1 MNVTI
6 AVDVGDEEQV
16 LLVPRHE
23 GEYAKVG
30 TVAEVGERV
39 RMPGGGRAVT
49 LQGLYRA
56 ELGAAHPDPRGSR
69 RVEVTERPDEEPPRI
84 QTRELETEYRAT
96 VEEILELRGDDGRVS
111 AFVPAGRARRSAAPF
126 RDWGGLADTCA
137 SAPDLTF
144 DQKIELLETVD
155 VVERLK
161 LAL

>member
-6 AVDVGDEEQV
+6 AVDVGDEERV
-16 LLVPRHE
+16 LLVPRHD

-30 TVAEVGERV
+30 TVAEVGDGV

-49 LQGLYRA
+49 LQGLHRA
-56 ELGAAHPDPRGSR
+56 ELGAAHTDPQGNL
-69 RVEVTERPDEEPPRI
+69 RVEVIERPDEEPPRI

-111 AFVPAGRARRSAAPF
+111 TFVRAIREM
-126 RDWGGLADTCA
+126 GELADTA
-137 SAPDLTF
+137 AYAPDLTF
-144 DQKIELLETVD
+144 DQKIELLEAVD

-161 LAL
+161 LSLNVPPG

>member
-6 AVDVGDEEQV
+6 AVDVGDEERV

-30 TVAEVGERV
+30 TIAEVGERV

-49 LQGLYRA
+49 LQGLHRA
-56 ELGAAHPDPRGSR
+56 ELGAAHTDPQGNL
-69 RVEVTERPDEEPPRI
+69 RVEVTERPDEEPPRV

-111 AFVPAGRARRSAAPF
+111 SFVRAIRNM
-126 RDWGGLADTCA
+126 GELADTSA
-137 SAPDLTF
+137 YAPDLTF
-144 DQKIELLETVD
+144 DQKIQLLETTD

-161 LAL
+161 LALAFQRERLAE